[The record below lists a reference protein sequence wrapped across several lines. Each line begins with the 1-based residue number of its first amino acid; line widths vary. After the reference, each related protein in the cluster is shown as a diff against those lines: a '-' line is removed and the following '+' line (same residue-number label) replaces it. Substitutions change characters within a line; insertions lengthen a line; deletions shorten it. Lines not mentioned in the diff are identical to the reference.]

1 MIMWIIRVSVIVAS
15 PIIAWFQVDSSAK
28 GILVGVGIGI
38 MIIAAEIA
46 IQSIALDTLI
56 FAVIGSVVGLVFSL
70 IIEKSAI
77 FILES
82 DKIEEFFKSYSFL
95 FKLVMTY
102 LGMII
107 AVHKK
112 SELDKL
118 DRDILVKGPARKSQ
132 DVKILDTSAII
143 DGRIADVCE
152 TEFLSGILIVPEFVL
167 RELQAVADSADD
179 NKRVRGRR
187 GLDMLKRI
195 QESSK
200 IPVKIYEIDFPQI
213 REVDAKL
220 VHLAKE
226 LKGKII
232 TTDFN
237 LNKIAAIHGVPV
249 ININDLAQFLKPVV
263 LPGEK
268 MTVFIVKEGKERSQG
283 IGYLDDGTM
292 VVIEEA
298 KQSMGKRVEVHVN
311 SILQTSAGRMIFGRL
326 REQHE

>member
-1 MIMWIIRVSVIVAS
+1 M
-15 PIIAWFQVDSSAK
+15 
-28 GILVGVGIGI
+28 
-38 MIIAAEIA
+38 
-46 IQSIALDTLI
+46 
-56 FAVIGSVVGLVFSL
+56 
-70 IIEKSAI
+70 
-77 FILES
+77 
-82 DKIEEFFKSYSFL
+82 
-95 FKLVMTY
+95 
-102 LGMII
+102 
-107 AVHKK
+107 
-112 SELDKL
+112 
-118 DRDILVKGPARKSQ
+118 
-132 DVKILDTSAII
+132 
-143 DGRIADVCE
+143 
-152 TEFLSGILIVPEFVL
+152 
-167 RELQAVADSADD
+167 VADSADD

-200 IPVKIYEIDFPQI
+200 IPVKIYEIDFPHI

-237 LNKIAAIHGVPV
+237 LNKVAAIHGVPV
-249 ININDLAQFLKPVV
+249 INLNELAQFLKPVV
-263 LPGEK
+263 LPGEI

-298 KQSMGKRVEVHVN
+298 KQSIGKRIDVHVN